1 MKPTSPSS
9 PTPTDVARAFDPS
22 RLEQARRFRAMTKAD
37 VHRLVGVSAAAVG
50 QYERGE
56 IVPRAETITALAGA
70 LDVPISFFTL
80 GRPAVRVEVSEASF
94 RRLRSTTV
102 GQQQQATAYSE
113 LVWELSRY
121 LEEFVEFPEIDLP
134 DWARAEC
141 DDVPDPVSAAQ
152 LMRSHWN
159 LGTEPIPHLVYQLE
173 QHGILTVLFSM
184 KEDELESKRKI
195 DAFSISSLPRP
206 IVVLT
211 PDKADDVL
219 RHRFSAAHELGHI
232 VLHHGRHGSDS
243 QMERD
248 ADIFAAEFLTPRAT
262 IENELPRRINL
273 NRLEDISQRWGVSIH
288 SLLYRCKELEFISDS
303 TYRRAWITLNTIKPT
318 TYPIRGFPGERPEL
332 LKNALALL
340 DEDGT
345 SLADVAADLRVSVK
359 IIRRLADIDEPA
371 APRLSLVRPAD
382 DADRPRADATI
393 HQVDQEGG
401 TTMSNRSSISGRY
414 ISNAAAARHP
424 RTSVVESG
432 ANRTSA
438 TQKRSAITGHYIT
451 PAAAALHP
459 RTSITE
465 NKK

>member
-1 MKPTSPSS
+1 MPTAPS
-9 PTPTDVARAFDPS
+9 TLTATDVARAFDPS
-22 RLEQARRFRAMTKAD
+22 RLEQARRFRAMTKTD

-56 IVPRAETITALAGA
+56 IVPRAETITALASA

-80 GRPAVRVEVSEASF
+80 GRPAVRVEVAEASF

-102 GQQQQATAYSE
+102 GQQQQATAYAE

-121 LEEFVEFPEIDLP
+121 LEQFVEFPDVNLP
-134 DWARAEC
+134 DWAHTESEDA
-141 DDVPDPVSAAQ
+141 PDPVSAAR
-152 LMRSHWN
+152 LMRSYWH

-184 KEDELESKRKI
+184 KEDELDPKRKI

-206 IVVLT
+206 IIVLT

-232 VLHHGRHGSDS
+232 VLHHGRHGSDT

-248 ADIFAAEFLTPRAT
+248 ADAFAAEFLTPRDT
-262 IENELPRRINL
+262 IQNELPRRVNL
-273 NRLEDISQRWGVSIH
+273 ARLEAVSQRWGVSIH
-288 SLLYRCKELEFISDS
+288 SLLYRCKELEFISES
-303 TYRRAWITLNTIKPT
+303 TYRRAWITLNTVKPT
-318 TYPIRGFPGERPEL
+318 AQPIRDFPGERPEL
-332 LKNALALL
+332 MRNALALL
-340 DEDGT
+340 HDDGT
-345 SLADVAADLRVSVK
+345 SIAAIAEALRVSVK
-359 IIRRLADIDEPA
+359 IIRRLADIDEPP
-371 APRLSLVRPAD
+371 APRLSLVRSSD
-382 DADRPRADATI
+382 DADRHRADPITTD
-393 HQVDQEGG
+393 HEQKGG

-424 RTSVVESG
+424 RTSVTESG

-438 TQKRSAITGHYIT
+438 TQHRSAITGHYIT
-451 PAAAALHP
+451 PAAAARHP
-459 RTSITE
+459 HTSITE

>member
-1 MKPTSPSS
+1 MPTAPS
-9 PTPTDVARAFDPS
+9 TLTATDVARAFDPS
-22 RLEQARRFRAMTKAD
+22 RLEQARRFRAMTKTD

-56 IVPRAETITALAGA
+56 IVPRAETITALAAA

-80 GRPAVRVEVSEASF
+80 GRPAVRVEVAEASF

-102 GQQQQATAYSE
+102 GQQQQATAYAE

-121 LEEFVEFPEIDLP
+121 LEQFVEFPDVDLP
-134 DWARAEC
+134 HWAHTES
-141 DDVPDPVSAAQ
+141 DDAPDPVSAAR
-152 LMRSHWN
+152 LMRSHWR

-173 QHGILTVLFSM
+173 QHGILAVLFSM
-184 KEDELESKRKI
+184 KEDELDPKRKI

-248 ADIFAAEFLTPRAT
+248 ADAFAAEFLTPRDT
-262 IENELPRRINL
+262 IQNELPRRVNL
-273 NRLEDISQRWGVSIH
+273 ARLEDVSKRWGVSIH
-288 SLLYRCKELEFISDS
+288 SLLYRCKELEFISES
-303 TYRRAWITLNTIKPT
+303 TYRRAWISLNTIKPAAQ
-318 TYPIRGFPGERPEL
+318 PIRDFPGERPEL
-332 LKNALALL
+332 MKNALALL
-340 DEDGT
+340 DDDGT
-345 SLADVAADLRVSVK
+345 PIAAVADDLRVSVK
-359 IIRRLADIDEPA
+359 IIRRLADIDEPP
-371 APRLSLVRPAD
+371 APRLSLVRSPD
-382 DADRPRADATI
+382 DADRHHAAPTTGDR
-393 HQVDQEGG
+393 DQEGG
-401 TTMSNRSSISGRY
+401 TTMSNRFSISGRY
-414 ISNAAAARHP
+414 VSNAAAARHP
-424 RTSVVESG
+424 RTSVTESG

-438 TQKRSAITGHYIT
+438 TQNRSAITGHYIT
-451 PAAAALHP
+451 PAAAARHP